1 MLTYVTM
8 FLLLAFLAFLVLYRD
23 ENGKKTTFFDIE
35 STNCMRGF
43 WCIIVLLVHI
53 PEVYQNPIQDALGS
67 FAYIAVTFFF
77 MTSGYGLTLGVQKR
91 PESIKE
97 GFWKR
102 RIGKLLLPLLL
113 VNVLRL
119 ITKWATTGEFDLLNL
134 IHVNAFVRQ
143 ILAFYLLFWL
153 VFRFLGRLP
162 FGGKVGLLCAVVTVF
177 SIAVYLAEDNPL
189 FAWPVETFGF
199 MYGILLAVYKDRL
212 HAFACRRWLL
222 KSGAVCVAA
231 LALGVAYLKF
241 KSVPLA
247 GDYLCKLVLGA
258 AILLLVLFLNSK
270 LSLGNPVSRFLGGI
284 SYEVYLA
291 HDVVFI
297 ALAAVPVAF
306 DSGVFVLLSVALT
319 VLLSYLVHLGSGGIL
334 RLVSKK

>member
-8 FLLLAFLAFLVLYRD
+8 FLLVAFLAFLVLYRD
-23 ENGKKTTFFDIE
+23 ENGKGTTFFDIE

-91 PESIKE
+91 PDSIRE

-102 RIGKLLLPLLL
+102 RVGKLLLPLVL

-119 ITKWATTGEFDLLNL
+119 LAEWVTSGEFDLLNL
-134 IHVNAFVRQ
+134 LHVNAFVRQ

-153 VFRFLGRLP
+153 VFRFLGCLP
-162 FGGKVGLLCAVVTVF
+162 FGGKAGLLCGVVAVF
-177 SIAVYLAEDNPL
+177 SIAVYLVGDNPL

-199 MYGILLAVYKDRL
+199 MYGILLALYKDKL
-212 HAFACRRWLL
+212 CAFARHRWLL

-241 KSVPLA
+241 KAVPLA
-247 GDYLCKLVLGA
+247 GDYVCKLLLGA

-270 LSLGNPVSRFLGGI
+270 LPLGNSVSRFLGGI

-297 ALAAVPVAF
+297 ALSAVPVVF
-306 DSGVFVLLSVALT
+306 DSGVYVVLSVALT
-319 VLLSYLVHLGSGGIL
+319 VLLSYLVHLGSGGLL
-334 RLVSKK
+334 RLFSKK